1 MIIPKLVILILFAA
15 IAAAAQNYIPEDTG
29 PVSEVYLA
37 RADEDGFAGEAVEE
51 FVVTDIPI
59 FCVVRLVSMETTTVK
74 MNLVAVKVPGI
85 KNESSVVSTVYTTK
99 DGENQVDFSGKP
111 RGKWVAGTYRA
122 DIFVGDKK
130 AASLEFRI
138 RTAAPAAAGNSFVP
152 KPTPKPRPRKK
163 N

>member
-1 MIIPKLVILILFAA
+1 LIIPKLVVLILFAA
-15 IAAAAQNYIPEDTG
+15 GGAAAQNYLPEDTG

-74 MNLVAVKVPGI
+74 MNLVAVNVPGI
-85 KNESSVVSTVYTTK
+85 KKESHVVSTAYTTK

-111 RGKWVAGTYRA
+111 RGKWIAGTYRA

-130 AASLEFRI
+130 AASREFRI
-138 RTAAPAAAGNSFVP
+138 RAAAPAAAGSNFAP
-152 KPTPKPRPRKK
+152 KPIPNPRKK